1 MSIAPES
8 IEVGKCY
15 LMDSGQVR
23 RVLRIMPDGR
33 FQYEHRVGHA
43 APKVWRSGIQGG
55 RSFAATVERE
65 VSCDWTPSSDDPNQ
79 EVRG

>member
-1 MSIAPES
+1 MSIHPES

-33 FQYEHRVGHA
+33 FQYEHRMGHA
-43 APKVWRSGIQGG
+43 APKVWRPGTQGSH
-55 RSFAATVERE
+55 SFAAMVERE
-65 VSCDWTPSSDDPNQ
+65 VPCDWTPERDN
-79 EVRG
+79 EERGTR